1 MILPKAQ
8 RGNSF
13 PALYF
18 TPPFPYPAEEPR
30 SLSIRIFLIRSSRLG
45 MSGWSSKRRENQ
57 SRLPLRKICSRWTS
71 PTASSIPSPRL
82 QAYSSAAYSFLL
94 LPVQQFHRQMTRR
107 KSTSLPIMPL
117 IKISLISSLYSFF
130 QFFRL
135 LKFLYSLVYTKVFL
149 NPLPPSSLFLH
160 FYANST
166 EQSIFTLKC
175 SAILPVFSF
184 FANKQSD
191 NILYNP

>member
-1 MILPKAQ
+1 
-8 RGNSF
+8 
-13 PALYF
+13 
-18 TPPFPYPAEEPR
+18 
-30 SLSIRIFLIRSSRLG
+30 
-45 MSGWSSKRRENQ
+45 
-57 SRLPLRKICSRWTS
+57 
-71 PTASSIPSPRL
+71 
-82 QAYSSAAYSFLL
+82 
-94 LPVQQFHRQMTRR
+94 MTRR

-130 QFFRL
+130 HFFRL